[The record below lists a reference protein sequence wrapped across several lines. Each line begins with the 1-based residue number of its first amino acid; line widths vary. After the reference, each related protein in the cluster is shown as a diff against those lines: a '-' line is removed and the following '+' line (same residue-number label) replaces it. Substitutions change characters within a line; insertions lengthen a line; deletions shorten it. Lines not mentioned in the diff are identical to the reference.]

1 MWKIVALQWLVGLS
15 LSVGLM
21 WVSTA
26 HALSA
31 LCGVVSVAL
40 PSSIFAFRL
49 SLGSS
54 SPIAGVGTFLVG
66 EFLKIVATL
75 ALLALCAKIYPGLIW
90 WAMLIAVIAT
100 IKSYFLTFLL
110 K

>member
-1 MWKIVALQWLVGLS
+1 MWKIVAFQWLVGS
-15 LSVGLM
+15 AVSIGLM
-21 WVSTA
+21 WVSPA

-40 PSSIFAFRL
+40 PSSMFALRL

-54 SPIAGVGTFLVG
+54 TPIAGVGTFLVG

-75 ALLALCAKIYPGLIW
+75 ALLAFCAKIYPGLVW
-90 WAMLIAVIAT
+90 WSMLIAVIAT